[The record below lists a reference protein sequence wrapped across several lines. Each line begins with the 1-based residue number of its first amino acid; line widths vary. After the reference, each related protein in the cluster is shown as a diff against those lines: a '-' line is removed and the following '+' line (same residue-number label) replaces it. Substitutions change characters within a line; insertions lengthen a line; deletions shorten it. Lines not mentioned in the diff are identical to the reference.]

1 MLQLQTAKK
10 WLRMK
15 YEFRQWRRHR
25 FLLVVADE
33 IPLASLRL
41 GSQCCEISWAR
52 YARTAD
58 DRLVSGRQKSAC
70 RYRAHR

>member
-1 MLQLQTAKK
+1 MLQLQTAKE

-33 IPLASLRL
+33 IPLDSF
-41 GSQCCEISWAR
+41 
-52 YARTAD
+52 
-58 DRLVSGRQKSAC
+58 V
-70 RYRAHR
+70 